1 MPFLLAKF
9 SERIVSNAWHFGF
22 KFFQFEFF
30 AVIVLLSLE
39 SQLRIMLYC

>member
-9 SERIVSNAWHFGF
+9 SERRVSNAWHFGF

-30 AVIVLLSLE
+30 VVIVSLILE
-39 SQLRIMLYC
+39 S